1 MASAGT
7 PAPRAR
13 DDDPAP
19 GRPAAPAGGVARDAE
34 IDLLVDDGA
43 GWDALADAGA
53 VAEKAA
59 RAALAA
65 AGALPLPAE
74 MSITLTDDARIRE
87 LNRAWRGLDK
97 PTNVL
102 SFPAADQPE
111 GVLPHLLGDVIVAF
125 GTLAREAEAEGKA
138 PADHLAHLVVHGT
151 LHLMGFDHETDD
163 EAETM
168 EALERQVLAGLGI
181 ADPYGLPK
189 DG

>member
-7 PAPRAR
+7 PAPSAR
-13 DDDPAP
+13 GDVSSGSSMEP
-19 GRPAAPAGGVARDAE
+19 GAAAAAQVE
-34 IDLLVDDGA
+34 IDLLVEGS
-43 GWDALADAGA
+43 GWEALPDAEA

-65 AGALPLPAE
+65 AGEVPQPAE
-74 MSITLTDDARIRE
+74 MSITLTDDASIRT
-87 LNRAWRGLDK
+87 LNRTWRGFDK

-111 GVLPHLLGDVIVAF
+111 GVLPHLLGDVIVACE
-125 GTLAREAEAEGKA
+125 TLRREAAEEQKA

-168 EALERQVLAGLGI
+168 EALERQILAGLGI
-181 ADPYGLPK
+181 DDPYGLPK